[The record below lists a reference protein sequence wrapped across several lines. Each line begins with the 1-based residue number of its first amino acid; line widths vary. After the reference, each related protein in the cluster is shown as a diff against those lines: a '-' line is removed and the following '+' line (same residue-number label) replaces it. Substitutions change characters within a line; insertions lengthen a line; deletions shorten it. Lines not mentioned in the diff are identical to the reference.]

1 MGKMFFDEDKMGND
15 ETESLIILISNL
27 LMMILW
33 IYGPS
38 CLVLFSVIGWVI
50 SLGFEALQEHLCL
63 NAIINTDGKCLSE
76 FKRRHARLCD
86 ATDRLSQLF
95 GPILLVWL
103 VYIFTNFISLS
114 YFLASGLRS
123 FGDKKHDLYSM
134 LSSTVQVIQLSIQ
147 LLIITMT
154 PHRMKQQVI
163 IFFVHS
169 GVHFNMFSLSASVYF
184 FKALKSGIR
193 LRQIVFND
201 SNLQS
206 KVILIMVV
214 NV

>member
-1 MGKMFFDEDKMGND
+1 MFFYKDKMGND
-15 ETESLIILISNL
+15 ETECLIIHISNW

-50 SLGFEALQEHLCL
+50 SLGFESLQEHLCL
-63 NAIINTDGKCLSE
+63 NAIINTDGQCLSK

-86 ATDRLSQLF
+86 ATDRLSRLF

-114 YFLASGLRS
+114 YFLASGLRA
-123 FGDKKHDLYSM
+123 FGDKKHDLYRM

-147 LLIITMT
+147 LLIITIV
-154 PHRMKQQVI
+154 PHRMKQQVNC
-163 IFFVHS
+163 FF
-169 GVHFNMFSLSASVYF
+169 
-184 FKALKSGIR
+184 
-193 LRQIVFND
+193 
-201 SNLQS
+201 
-206 KVILIMVV
+206 ILFHHLV
-214 NV
+214 